1 MHLLDG
7 VVRRWRFSN
16 RILKRILV
24 TWFEAGTVNVFKKE
38 DTSLRKANKECSEVR
53 LSKPCFA

>member
-1 MHLLDG
+1 VAIQQPDIEKEG
-7 VVRRWRFSN
+7 
-16 RILKRILV
+16 ILV